1 MHGWLQVKMTHFLFF
16 YGMNYD
22 KNRFTCCLDCECSKK
37 RSYVYFVS
45 EFHKEKS
52 LYIGH

>member
-1 MHGWLQVKMTHFLFF
+1 
-16 YGMNYD
+16 MNYD
-22 KNRFTCCLDCECSKK
+22 KIDSHVVLIVNVQKK

-45 EFHKEKS
+45 ESHKEKS